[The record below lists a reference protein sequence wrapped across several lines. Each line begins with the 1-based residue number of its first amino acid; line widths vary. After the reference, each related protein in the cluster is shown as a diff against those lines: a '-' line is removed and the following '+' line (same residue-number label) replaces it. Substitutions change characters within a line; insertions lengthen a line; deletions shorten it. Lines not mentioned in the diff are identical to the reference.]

1 MGGRLW
7 VVNVDQIHLWI
18 LSQLLHVSLLIKNI
32 NIFNLC
38 MVTLLLSIVIC
49 ALDELS
55 IYMTFP
61 FLFLINI
68 VHDMVYMSKA
78 V

>member
-55 IYMTFP
+55 IYMTFL
-61 FLFLINI
+61 FLFLIKI
-68 VHDMVYMSKA
+68 VHDMIYMFKA

>member
-49 ALDELS
+49 LLDELS
-55 IYMTFP
+55 IYMIFL
-61 FLFLINI
+61 FLFLIKI
-68 VHDMVYMSKA
+68 VHDMIYMFKA

>member
-55 IYMTFP
+55 IYMTFLL
-61 FLFLINI
+61 LFLIKI
-68 VHDMVYMSKA
+68 VHDMIYMFKA

>member
-68 VHDMVYMSKA
+68 VHDMVYMFKA